1 MFYNSEKNDSWYIVD
16 QLLYTSNEPTALR
29 GLGNRKLVDYPLETI
44 DVGDSKTID
53 WP

>member
-1 MFYNSEKNDSWYIVD
+1 MTADT
-16 QLLYTSNEPTALR
+16 LLISCCTSNEPTTPR

-53 WP
+53 